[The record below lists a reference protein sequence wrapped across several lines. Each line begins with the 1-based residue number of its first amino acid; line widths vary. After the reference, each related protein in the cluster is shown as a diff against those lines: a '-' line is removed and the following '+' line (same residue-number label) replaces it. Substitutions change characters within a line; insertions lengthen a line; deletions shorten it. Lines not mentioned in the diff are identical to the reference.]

1 MNDPPLA
8 IRRSARRLR
17 FITLALIVLYEVG
30 VALGTWILLTG
41 RQAGLSWVEVHDR
54 GISPWPAAL
63 TLIALGILIGLALY
77 RLARLLRRI
86 EQGAVFGVARDL
98 RGFAFYIFMGVVAT
112 VVMPPVLTLLLDGG
126 RSAAFRFGS
135 SEAITLLLTGLL
147 FLVAKVLD
155 EAQQLA
161 EDHSQIV

>member
-1 MNDPPLA
+1 MNDPPPA

-17 FITLALIVLYEVG
+17 FVTLALIVLYEAG
-30 VALGTWILLTG
+30 VAFGVWILLTG
-41 RQAGLSWVEVHDR
+41 RQAGFSWVEVHDS
-54 GISPWPAAL
+54 GIAPRPAAL
-63 TLIALGILIGLALY
+63 TLIALGLLIGLALS
-77 RLARLLRRI
+77 RLVRLLRRI

-98 RGFAFYIFMGVVAT
+98 RGFAFYIFMGVIAT
-112 VVMPPVLTLLLDGG
+112 VLMPPVLTLLLETGN
-126 RSAAFRFGS
+126 RTEFRFGS